1 MASQLNQLSPEQRQ
15 IVLARAQQEANQQVM
30 QGTFFFSV
38 QCGGV
43 TTGAGVHASL
53 LLLFF

>member
-38 QCGGV
+38 QCGGG
-43 TTGAGVHASL
+43 TTGAGVHSSL
-53 LLLFF
+53 LLLLF